1 MKENKRILGIDIG
14 TVNSSVS
21 IWNNGKPEIIPNE
34 ENNNITPSIVSFT
47 KNERI
52 IGENAISQL
61 IINYPNTI
69 YDIKRFIGK
78 EYEEIEKDKKYY
90 PFKIVKEIT
99 SNKIKIHLTFK
110 DKIEEFYPEEI
121 LACLYEKMK
130 QISKEYLKTEINDA
144 IITCPAHFNIIK
156 RKDIQTSAKI
166 AGLNIIRILNKTTS
180 AALTYRNLNDN
191 KDDKN
196 VLFFHLGGGN
206 YEVSIILFEN
216 NLIGVKSIDG
226 DSHFGGIDFDNK
238 LVDFCVEKFKKK
250 YNIDMYN
257 DEKAIARLKKE
268 CVKKK
273 IELSNCNKVTI
284 EVDNLKDDHDFN
296 INLTRNDFEEICKD
310 LFNKCI
316 PIIEKVLKN
325 AKLTKE
331 KIGDIILLGGSSK
344 IPKIKE
350 IIKNYFKREINDN
363 IINPKESISIGASIQ
378 GAIINNI
385 ADENLKKLTLFD
397 ICCGSIGVVRKG
409 EMKFLIPKDSI
420 IPCKKT
426 EKYKTTKD
434 NQDTLVLKIY
444 QGENKIA
451 KENKFLGNWIISN
464 IPQKPKGEII
474 IDVDYE
480 IDINNF
486 LSVTARTIEKDKNH
500 KIKNINILKVDIDN
514 NVMDEELIDELIEK
528 EKDLEEEDEKEYQR
542 NKLKNQLERYLYE
555 IEKIG
560 TEEEKLI
567 AEKYL
572 KWLKENPN
580 ESVEKYE
587 EKLRQLKNSV
597 KINFDDLDNIIPL
610 SLGLELRNGEMDFL
624 IRRNTRLPY
633 EKTYTFKTGIDN
645 QSKIVLR
652 VYQGERIVAQEN
664 KFLGKFIISNIPSRP
679 KGEVKVDVRFMLQNK
694 DVMHIQVK
702 INGLNQI
709 NNFTYNIENDYDE
722 REIEKLV
729 KIAKEKEKEDR
740 EFIENINK
748 LEAEAMLE

>member
-1 MKENKRILGIDIG
+1 MEENKRILGIDIG
-14 TVNSSVS
+14 TVNSSIS
-21 IWNNGKPEIIPNE
+21 IWNKGKAEIIPNE
-34 ENNNITPSIVSFT
+34 ENNNITPSVVSFT

-69 YDIKRFIGK
+69 YDIKRFIGI
-78 EYEEIEKDKKYY
+78 EYDEIEQEKKYY

-99 SNKIKIHLTFK
+99 TNKIKIQLTFK
-110 DKIEEFYPEEI
+110 EKKEEFYAEEI

-130 QISKEYLKTEINDA
+130 QISKEYLKIEINDV

-180 AALTYRNLNDN
+180 AAITYRNLNDN
-191 KDDKN
+191 KDYKN

-206 YEVSIILFEN
+206 HEISIILFEN
-216 NLIGVKSIDG
+216 NLIAVKSIDG
-226 DSHFGGIDFDNK
+226 DSHFCGIDFDNK
-238 LVDFCVEKFKKK
+238 LINFCIEEFKKK
-250 YNIDMYN
+250 YSIDIMN

-273 IELSNCNKVTI
+273 IELSNSNKVII
-284 EVDNLKDDHDFN
+284 EVDNLKDNHDLN
-296 INLTRNDFEEICKD
+296 IVLTRNDFEEICKD

-331 KIGDIILLGGSSK
+331 KIADIILLGGCTK

-363 IINPKESISIGASIQ
+363 IINPKESISIGAAIQ

-385 ADENLKKLTLFD
+385 EDKNLKKLTIFD
-397 ICCGSIGVVRKG
+397 ICSGSIGVVRKG

-434 NQDTLVLKIY
+434 NQDILILKIY

-451 KENKFLGNWIISN
+451 KENKFLGNYIISN
-464 IPQKPKGEII
+464 IPQQQKGEII
-474 IDVDYE
+474 IEVDYE
-480 IDINNF
+480 VDLNNF
-486 LSVTARTIEKDKNH
+486 LNVTARTIEKDKNN
-500 KIKNINILKVDIDN
+500 KIHNINILKVDIDN
-514 NVMDEELIDELIEK
+514 NLMDEEIIDELIEK
-528 EKDLEEEDEKEYQR
+528 EKDFEEEDEKEYQR
-542 NKLKNQLERYLYE
+542 NKLKNKLERYLFE

-560 TEEEKLI
+560 TDEEKLI
-567 AEKYL
+567 AENFL

-580 ESVEKYE
+580 ESIEAYE
-587 EKLRQLKNSV
+587 EKIRQLKNSV

-624 IRRNTRLPY
+624 IKRNTKLPY
-633 EKTYTFKTGIDN
+633 SKTYTFKTGIDN

-664 KFLGKFIISNIPSRP
+664 KFLGKFIISNIPSKP
-679 KGEVKVDVRFMLQNK
+679 KGEVKVDVTFMLQNK
-694 DVMHIQVK
+694 DVMNIKVE

-709 NNFTYNIENDYDE
+709 NNFTFNLENDFDE
-722 REIEKLV
+722 REIEKLI
-729 KIAKEKEKEDR
+729 KIAKEKEQEDR